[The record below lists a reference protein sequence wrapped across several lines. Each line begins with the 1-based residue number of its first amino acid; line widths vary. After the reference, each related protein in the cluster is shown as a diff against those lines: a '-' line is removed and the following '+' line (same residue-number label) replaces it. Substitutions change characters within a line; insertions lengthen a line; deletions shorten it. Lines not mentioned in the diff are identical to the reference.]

1 MTKRWTR
8 LLVGP
13 LVAAAASFMALGA
26 GTASASPGIAQY
38 GPGACTASAS
48 VSPSTVAPGGKITVT
63 ISGTCANET
72 FTVTLHST
80 PVTLGTVTTNSAGS
94 GSGTFTIPSN
104 TSAGTH
110 TITVSDVSGNS
121 GSATVVVTGATGAAN
136 PTSTKLPVTGS
147 DAGLL
152 SGIGAAAVCTG
163 GIVVLAARKRRRS
176 RFN

>member
-1 MTKRWTR
+1 MRWTR
-8 LLVGP
+8 VLVGP
-13 LVAAAASFMALGA
+13 IAALA
-26 GTASASPGIAQY
+26 GTWLAIGATPAWAGPSIAEY

-48 VSPSTVAPGGKITVT
+48 VSPSTVSPGGSVTVT

-80 PVTLGTVTTNSAGS
+80 PVTLGTITTNASGS

-104 TSAGTH
+104 TAAGTH

-121 GSATVVVTGATGAAN
+121 GTATLVVTGATTATTTASGLPTTGTDAAA
-136 PTSTKLPVTGS
+136 LGV
-147 DAGLL
+147 
-152 SGIGAAAVCTG
+152 IGAAAVGAG
-163 GIVVLAARKRRRS
+163 GLLVLGARKRRRN